1 MMHCSLFRC
10 LPLFCLAATLPVM
23 GGVAVGAPTTSQNLS
38 KIFMEDEAV
47 EAPATSHSFSKPF
60 IEAAKRAQPGV
71 VSVKSRMKKS
81 TSHWQGE
88 DEMDQFGPEEFWERF
103 FGVPMPE
110 QRPRQQKPR
119 FAYGSGFIVSKDGY
133 ILTNNHVVERSDAV
147 TITLPDGTEHAAKV
161 IGTDP
166 STDIAVVHID
176 ATDLPAL
183 TLADSSSVEV
193 GEWVLAVGNP
203 FGLQE
208 SVTAGIISAKGRS
221 DLDIVRVEQFFQTD
235 AAINMGNSGGPLVNL
250 RGDVIGMNTAIAS
263 SNGGHMGIGFA
274 IPSNLLSEVMQTLIQ
289 YGRVTRGYLGVALQ
303 RVDADI
309 AVAVGLDKP
318 QGALVSEVLPG
329 GPAEKAGLQSG
340 DVILE
345 LSGKKIEGLGAFRS
359 AVMLMKPGEEAVMK
373 IRRNGQDMTISAAI
387 SENPENEAQG
397 ASVEETTGLM
407 LEPVTS
413 ELAKRYNL
421 DTKTGL
427 LIVKIDTDS
436 LAYQVG
442 LRGGHVILAV
452 NGRPV
457 STVDEFARTIQSVS
471 SGGRLLLQVK
481 VGQSIRFVPLT
492 IE

>member
-1 MMHCSLFRC
+1 MMSRTVVRC
-10 LPLFCLAATLPVM
+10 LAVFCLAATLPIVES
-23 GGVAVGAPTTSQNLS
+23 V
-38 KIFMEDEAV
+38 AV
-47 EAPATSHSFSKPF
+47 EAPATSHSFSQPF
-60 IEAAKRAQPGV
+60 IEAAKKAQPGV

-81 TSHWQGE
+81 ASRWQD
-88 DEMDQFGPEEFWERF
+88 DEETDQFSPEEFWERF
-103 FGVPMPE
+103 FGMPMPE

-133 ILTNNHVVERSDAV
+133 ILTNNHVVERADTVTV
-147 TITLPDGTEHAAKV
+147 TISDGREYPAKV

-166 STDIAVVHID
+166 STDIAVLHIE

-183 TLADSSSVEV
+183 TLADSSTVEV

-203 FGLQE
+203 LGLQE

-250 RGDVIGMNTAIAS
+250 HGDVIGMNTAIAS
-263 SNGGHMGIGFA
+263 NNGGHMGIGFA
-274 IPSNLLSEVMQTLIQ
+274 IPSNLLSDVMQALIKN
-289 YGRVTRGYLGVALQ
+289 GRVTRGYLGIALQ

-309 AVAVGLDKP
+309 ATAVGLERP
-318 QGALVSEVLPG
+318 QGALVAEVLPG
-329 GPAEKAGLQSG
+329 SPAEKAGLQSG

-345 LSGKKIEGLGAFRS
+345 LNGKSIEGLGALRGT
-359 AVMLMKPGEEAVMK
+359 VGLMKPGDQAILK
-373 IRRNGQDMTISAAI
+373 IRRNGQDMIITATI
-387 SENPENEAQG
+387 SENPEDETKG

-407 LEPVTS
+407 LEPVTP

-427 LIVKIDTDS
+427 LIVKINPES
-436 LAYQVG
+436 QAYQSG
-442 LRGGHVILAV
+442 LRSGHVILAI
-452 NGRPV
+452 NGRSV
-457 STVDEFARTIQSVS
+457 ATVEDFAQAIQSIS
-471 SGGRLLLQVK
+471 SGGRVLLQVK